1 MIITFKEIEIHNFL
15 SIGDAKLKL
24 DNNGYV
30 LVSGVNL
37 NKSDNAKSNGSG
49 KSTIFEAIV
58 YALTGETVR
67 GVKDIVNINSN
78 DGAFVDLIFKIDKDE
93 YRLLRSKNHK
103 EYGTNLKIWKNGEN
117 LSGKGIRDS
126 EKLLAQY
133 LPDLSSM
140 LIGSVIVLGQ
150 GLPQRFTN
158 NTPSGRKEVLEKLS
172 KSDFMIEDLKNKITS
187 RKTVLQEQLD
197 TLNTNIVKKN
207 TQSDMLAESVQNAQT
222 ELDSIESFDE
232 SILNELCQ
240 VINNQSKEGQQ
251 IEDSIKAL
259 NDSVQQYRNQYIL
272 VKEKSAVEESNI
284 NKQYENAI
292 LEATSNSIKLGEV
305 FRQLDSEIETAKN
318 IKDVCPTCGQRLLNV
333 VKPDITPLMEKRE
346 SIFKEFEKERFSAD
360 SLKAERCEKVDSVKK
375 KYDNELKTIQS
386 TAEEIK
392 RNINEKSA
400 QLSEIKTKLEQN
412 NTELNRL
419 QILRNSIEQKQA
431 ALTTSIVCNNERLNS
446 IKEEIAKASAQKE
459 ALLQHLEVVTKF
471 DTIIK
476 RDFRG
481 FLLKNVIDYIDS
493 KVKEYANDVF
503 EIGNIDFILDGNNI
517 NINYGQRQ
525 YESLSGGEKQKV
537 DMIVQFAI
545 RDMLCNFLNFSCN
558 ILVIDECFDN
568 LDSIGCQQALNLIS
582 KKLNDVESI
591 YIITHRDELEI
602 PYDKIIKVI
611 KNTEGVS
618 SVR

>member
-67 GVKDIVNINSN
+67 GIKDIVNINSN
-78 DGAFVDLIFKIDKDE
+78 DGAYVDLVFKIDKDE

-172 KSDFMIEDLKNKITS
+172 KSDFMIEDLKGKITT
-187 RKTVLQEQLD
+187 RKIQLQD
-197 TLNTNIVKKN
+197 KLNSVNNDILKLN
-207 TQSDMLAESVQNAQT
+207 TQSDMVAETIDKAQK
-222 ELDSIESFDE
+222 ELSDIKDFDE
-232 SILNELCQ
+232 EEL
-240 VINNQSKEGQQ
+240 IKLEELIKNSSSNQKGL
-251 IEDSIKAL
+251 EDSIQSMN
-259 NDSVQQYRNQYIL
+259 NDVQNYRNQYLAVKQEIL
-272 VKEKSAVEESNI
+272 YKESEISKNYENTLNECIIGISKSEESI
-284 NKQYENAI
+284 KY
-292 LEATSNSIKLGEV
+292 LEAEITKAKSIKE
-305 FRQLDSEIETAKN
+305 F
-318 IKDVCPTCGQRLLNV
+318 CPTCGQRLPNA
-333 VKPDITPLMEKRE
+333 VKPDTTVLEEKLYNAKNALKKDND
-346 SIFKEFEKERFSAD
+346 SYK
-360 SLKAERCEKVDSVKK
+360 SLKTNRDNDIDVAKK
-375 KYDNELKTIQS
+375 KYEEKLKSIQS
-386 TAEEIK
+386 SAEEIK
-392 RNINEKSA
+392 RNISEKTVD
-400 QLSEIKTKLEQN
+400 LNEIKTKLEQ
-412 NTELNRL
+412 EKAQLNKL
-419 QILRNSIEQKQA
+419 QILKNSAELSRNVLKLKIETDTEQLEK
-431 ALTTSIVCNNERLNS
+431 L
-446 IKEEIAKASAQKE
+446 KKEIARKSNEKE
-459 ALLQHLEVVTKF
+459 SLLQHIEVVAKF
-471 DTIIK
+471 DTIVK

-503 EIGNIDFILDGNNI
+503 EINNIDFTLDGNNI

-611 KNTEGVS
+611 KNAEGVS